1 MASGNT
7 GIVDLAPEWTHNCR
21 RLQNQ
26 PDQSHNTHFPDPARS
41 PYLTP
46 FPDLRINYVTGP
58 ANRPTPACTRTA
70 HPPAPQL
77 RLAALDEQLR
87 RHFHSTDTLRPA
99 AELSLGGLALTDTLE
114 DQRELFRHFSR
125 RTTTIGGDGDP
136 ENTLSKGDL
145 LLGELHNSRNCG
157 SVTMPSPL
165 STPVLTVDTA
175 KIHKVDTANAQS
187 LHGMWMVFSKC
198 ADYMEEGRRLEN
210 LSWRLWTRETF
221 CVEPET
227 SSEASVLPLLR
238 SEAGDLP
245 ELSAS
250 VESAASDQAERIEQH
265 IKRPKCMDYKP
276 AVVRDDSLLSLARGK
291 EKHITSLGLE
301 RMVLNIK
308 EKKQLEP
315 LTPVMS
321 TVAPPV
327 VDITPRPSTPTHSP
341 SVSTAK
347 RTPSP
352 PPSVSTAKRT
362 PSPPPYPL
370 SQQPNQSTESCSTT
384 APEGN
389 DSDNNV
395 NATGSDTSV
404 SSSGILPS
412 RCELIKSP
420 SIVRGF
426 SPSVISSSFRS
437 QPRLAAEPG
446 PARLSTARPAPRVKN
461 GKGMFLLGG
470 SSGDDESSFEDRPA
484 LMAHRSSLSD
494 SLSKPGAS
502 NLSLRKKVASFRDQD
517 GTIKP
522 IREGPTDNE
531 DAVESED
538 EVSESAIE
546 DSDSDWEDS
555 VTESGRSS
563 VEERELFQRVD
574 SRPNLVSRRSLLT
587 LMMHQP
593 TKMGVPSRSSPALQ
607 RSRTSPN
614 GPSIPA
620 SPPDDDDENLTMRG
634 PGVPRSK
641 PIVMKP
647 TPQSVAHSPRTTR
660 RNMLATEL
668 TESLR
673 RHLLWERQQKSATAN
688 AFLKRRHTA
697 HDMANL
703 QEYPGPKGSQNE
715 QSSAQDKT
723 GSWNNYTDFGP
734 WEYHVKGW

>member
-1 MASGNT
+1 MAS
-7 GIVDLAPEWTHNCR
+7 R
-21 RLQNQ
+21 F
-26 PDQSHNTHFPDPARS
+26 SH
-41 PYLTP
+41 
-46 FPDLRINYVTGP
+46 
-58 ANRPTPACTRTA
+58 
-70 HPPAPQL
+70 
-77 RLAALDEQLR
+77 
-87 RHFHSTDTLRPA
+87 
-99 AELSLGGLALTDTLE
+99 
-114 DQRELFRHFSR
+114 
-125 RTTTIGGDGDP
+125 
-136 ENTLSKGDL
+136 
-145 LLGELHNSRNCG
+145 
-157 SVTMPSPL
+157 
-165 STPVLTVDTA
+165 PVLTVDTA

-227 SSEASVLPLLR
+227 SNDASALPLLR

-250 VESAASDQAERIEQH
+250 VESAASEQAERIEHH
-265 IKRPKCMDYKP
+265 IKRPRCLDYKP
-276 AVVRDDSLLSLARGK
+276 AVVREDSLSSLARGK

-315 LTPVMS
+315 LSSVME
-321 TVAPPV
+321 TVDAPI
-327 VDITPRPSTPTHSP
+327 VDITPRPSTPSPATPP
-341 SVSTAK
+341 SVSTAR

-352 PPSVSTAKRT
+352 PPF
-362 PSPPPYPL
+362 PL

-389 DSDNNV
+389 DSDNNG
-395 NATGSDTSV
+395 NSTGSDTSV
-404 SSSGILPS
+404 SSSGILPG

-426 SPSVISSSFRS
+426 SPSVISSSYRS

-446 PARLSTARPAPRVKN
+446 PAKSTAQLKPSPFKKK
-461 GKGMFLLGG
+461 GGMFTLGG
-470 SSGDDESSFEDRPA
+470 SSGDDDESSFEDR
-484 LMAHRSSLSD
+484 MAMQGPHRSSLSD
-494 SLSKPGAS
+494 ELSKPSAS
-502 NLSLRKKVASFRDQD
+502 NQNLRKKVASFRDHD
-517 GTIKP
+517 EVIKP
-522 IREGPTDNE
+522 IREGMIDNE
-531 DAVESED
+531 DAVETED

-555 VTESGRSS
+555 ITESGRSS
-563 VEERELFQRVD
+563 VEEKELFQRVD

-587 LMMHQP
+587 MMMHQP
-593 TKMGVPSRSSPALQ
+593 TKMGHPSRSSPALQ
-607 RSRTSPN
+607 RSRLTSPN

-620 SPPDDDDENLTMRG
+620 SPPEDDDENLTMRG
-634 PGVPRSK
+634 PDVPRSK
-641 PIVMKP
+641 PIIMKP

-703 QEYPGPKGSQNE
+703 QEYPGPKGQKGQPSGQAGGATTKATSQGK
-715 QSSAQDKT
+715 DKT
-723 GSWNNYTDFGP
+723 GSWNHYTDFGP